1 LRVPFALAGLFLF
14 HFVCQF
20 IDLFVDWLLDRFLKI
35 KKYGD
40 LWPSKLQIFR
50 VFIVKFTDQLVYVF
64 SGI

>member
-1 LRVPFALAGLFLF
+1 LF